1 MDKTPEPATESVK
14 LKVDAPPHK
23 YVDVCLEDKANP
35 ISKLFFLWTNKMINY
50 GRKHAFQG
58 NDLFEIRKDQK
69 FAYSRDNFAHHYN
82 KKGAKSYKS
91 VGRSML
97 AVIRAP
103 LFIASVLLII
113 SNLLQFAGPLLLKE
127 ILKYMAMPTIP
138 DWKGWVYASGMFAA
152 FLLKAI
158 MNQQGMHHVISLS
171 LKNLVSPQ
179 SAIFEKILNIKA
191 AARGYVDT
199 GKIVN
204 LATVDCLGI
213 FRFSTL
219 GSYLITAPFIIVA
232 ALALII
238 NEVGASGLVGLGVII
253 VGTFITGIANGKT
266 VGIRFASLR
275 FSDQRS
281 KAIAE
286 YISGI
291 RVIKYYGWENFA
303 FKKINEIRQNE
314 TYQLFRLAIWR
325 AIQNFFAS
333 LVPLFISVSVF
344 GVYVATGHDLT
355 PTKAFTTLALFNL
368 IQMPVAMLSFSLLF
382 YANTVVSLKRIQH
395 FSDWENHEPIPEDKS
410 LEVGTVAIKN
420 GTFAWD
426 NEETSKH
433 GALMANLFQRRGPPG
448 MKPPGGP
455 QAKGKQGKGKP
466 QAKPEV
472 KKAPEASKSTT
483 TEEAASPDTQRH
495 LSMSRTHTETG
506 ALLRADS
513 KPEAKKIENILHDI
527 NFTIKAGEMVGII
540 GQVGSGKSSLV
551 NAMIGEMHKVSGEVS
566 YKGRVAYI
574 PQQAWLRNATLK
586 ENILFGEP
594 LDEQRY
600 KHVLDICE
608 LTDDIAM
615 LPGGDMTEIGER
627 GINLSGGQK
636 QRVSIARAIYSN
648 ADIYIID
655 DCLSALDAYVGRKIY
670 ENVLKGELKTKT
682 IIFVTHALHYVTEA
696 DRVAVMKNGRI
707 VEMDTPSALQ
717 ADPASEYNRL
727 TVNTKHAEAE
737 DEKKEEDGKKSK
749 KEGAVVEKK
758 QEKKN
763 APVATQDEMKK
774 KGELAGNE
782 ERATG
787 SVPWR
792 VYRDY
797 IVSGGAFYSSLLGL
811 FFLIYQGFA
820 QVTSWWLS
828 IWSNGSYN
836 LKSGD
841 YILIYALLSLGTS
854 ICALARGFVFG
865 MFTRQTSLTLFAKQL
880 YAIFRSPMSW
890 FDVTP
895 SGRIL
900 NRTSKDQDD
909 VDSNL
914 PFTIQMSIQNFLTLI
929 GTIISI
935 GVVNPPFFAFAFVAV
950 LYCLYVI
957 KVYLQASRELKRVER
972 ISLAPTLSLFSE
984 CANGYQVIRAFKK
997 ENYFRQMFEQ
1007 RFDRYLKAAAGG
1019 ANLERWV
1026 SLRTDLFGAFIV
1038 GATCYFSVGTRDD
1051 YKPGET
1057 GLAGLSISWSL
1068 TITGLVSFALKTLS
1082 DTEIQMNSV
1091 ERILQYINKT
1101 EKEAEWETPEAPQ
1114 GWPKAG
1120 NWEAEN
1126 ITYRYRDGL
1135 PNVIHGISFSINSR
1149 EKIGVVGR
1157 TGSGKSTL
1165 TLGLLRILE
1174 LAEQD
1179 GKIGKLLLDGTVV
1192 GNIGLHEL
1200 RKKITIIPQDPV
1212 LFTGDVRSNVDPFNE
1227 YTDEAIIDALKKV
1240 QIWDQIKG
1248 NATAP
1253 AGMPPGML
1261 GKPSGG
1267 KKKPMQP
1274 AAVETAPL
1282 TEDQKKLK
1290 MNINDGGSNFSLG
1303 QRQLICMARALVRKP
1318 KVLLMD
1324 EATASIDELTDH
1336 LIQKMIKTEFKE
1348 TTVITIAHRLNT
1360 IIQYDKILVL
1370 DQGNIA
1376 EFDDPVELLETG
1388 GYFAKL
1394 IKENGPDFES
1404 KMRYLARNKNI
1415 DADQLS
1421 PIKAVG
1427 SSDGEGNEGAGST
1440 PTNGV
1445 VSLKDV
1451 TPNPDDINAKKNN

>member
-1 MDKTPEPATESVK
+1 MDKTPEPAQESVK
-14 LKVDAPPHK
+14 LKMNTPPHK
-23 YVDVCLEDKANP
+23 YVNVCLEDKANP

-50 GRKHAFQG
+50 GRKNAFQED
-58 NDLFEIRKDQK
+58 DLFEIRKDQK
-69 FAYSRDNFAHHYN
+69 FAYSRDSFANHYN

-97 AVIRAP
+97 AVIRTP
-103 LFIASVLLII
+103 LFVASLLLII

-127 ILKYMAMPTIP
+127 ILKYLAMPTIP

-152 FLLKAI
+152 FLIKAI
-158 MNQQGMHHVISLS
+158 MNQQGMHHVISMS

-191 AARGYVDT
+191 TARGYVDT

-213 FRFSTL
+213 FRFSTMA
-219 GSYLITAPFIIVA
+219 SYVITAPFIIVA
-232 ALALII
+232 AMALII
-238 NEVGASGLVGLGVII
+238 NEVGASGVVGLGVIV
-253 VGTFITGIANGKT
+253 VGTFITGIANVKT

-333 LVPLFISVSVF
+333 LVPLSISVSVF
-344 GVYVATGHDLT
+344 GVYVATGHELT

-368 IQMPVAMLSFSLLF
+368 VQMPVVMLSFSLLF

-420 GTFAWD
+420 GNFAWD
-426 NEETSKH
+426 NEVTHKH
-433 GALMANLFQRRGPPG
+433 GALMATVFQPRGGPGGPPG
-448 MKPPGGP
+448 
-455 QAKGKQGKGKP
+455 KGKQGKGKP
-466 QAKPEV
+466 QGKPQAKPEA
-472 KKAPEASKSTT
+472 KKALE
-483 TEEAASPDTQRH
+483 TEPGSADTQRH
-495 LSMSRTHTETG
+495 LSLSRTHTETG
-506 ALLRADS
+506 TLLRADS
-513 KPEAKKIENILHDI
+513 KPEAKKIDNILHDI
-527 NFTIKAGEMVGII
+527 NFTIKAGEMVGVI

-594 LDEQRY
+594 LNEQRY

-608 LTDDIAM
+608 LSDDIAM

-696 DRVAVMKNGRI
+696 DRVAVMKDGRI
-707 VEMDTPSALQ
+707 VEMDAPSALQ

-727 TVNTKHAEAE
+727 TVNTKHAEAD
-737 DEKKEEDGKKSK
+737 DEKKEEDGKKEK
-749 KEGAVVEKK
+749 KKSTTIEKK
-758 QEKKN
+758 QEGEKKITPAGN
-763 APVATQDEMKK
+763 EEEMKK

-797 IVSGGAFYSSLLGL
+797 IVSGGAFYSSLLAV

-836 LKSGD
+836 LSSGN

-854 ICALARGFVFG
+854 VCALARGFVFG

-914 PFTIQMSIQNFLTLI
+914 PFTIQMSLQNFLTLI

-997 ENYFRQMFEQ
+997 ENHFREMFEQ
-1007 RFDRYLKAAAGG
+1007 RFDKYLKAAAGG

-1026 SLRTDLFGAFIV
+1026 ALRTDLFGAFIV

-1051 YKPGET
+1051 YKPGDA

-1135 PNVIHGISFSINSR
+1135 PNVIHGINFSIQSR

-1179 GKIGKLLLDGTVV
+1179 GKVGKLSLDGTVV

-1227 YTDEAIIDALKKV
+1227 YPDEAIIDALKKV
-1240 QIWDQIKG
+1240 QVWDQIKG
-1248 NATAP
+1248 NTSNP
-1253 AGMPPGML
+1253 AGMPPGLL
-1261 GKPSGG
+1261 GKRSGG
-1267 KKKPMQP
+1267 KKKAMQP
-1274 AAVETAPL
+1274 AAVEMTPL
-1282 TEDQKKLK
+1282 TDDQKKLK

-1376 EFDDPVELLETG
+1376 EFEDPVNLLESG
-1388 GYFAKL
+1388 GYFSNL

-1404 KMRYLARNKNI
+1404 KMKYLARNKNI

-1427 SSDGEGNEGAGST
+1427 SSDSDNEGT
-1440 PTNGV
+1440 PTNGI

-1451 TPNPDDINAKKNN
+1451 TPDTKKNN